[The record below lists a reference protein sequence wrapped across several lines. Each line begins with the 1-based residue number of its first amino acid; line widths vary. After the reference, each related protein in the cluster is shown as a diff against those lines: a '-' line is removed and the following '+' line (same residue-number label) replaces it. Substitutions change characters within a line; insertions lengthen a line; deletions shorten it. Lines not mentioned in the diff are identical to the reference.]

1 MDQGQSSSA
10 ADQGVTVTE
19 SLVTEM
25 AQRLRTPAPEV
36 DASVVCLIS
45 WAGSDGFDRRDYE
58 PANVRIG
65 PFHRDPSHPTENEKK
80 DALHH
85 LLPHDDEQGRADDL
99 NHYLDEMARVV
110 PRARGC
116 YSRWFSTIDTEEFK
130 CMLLVD
136 GCFLHS
142 RFVPSRAAPA
152 PVNDDISVDRD
163 IVFLLENQLP
173 FFVLVEVQK
182 LITADAEDNY
192 SVVVDNVLG
201 RIQALVRLNE
211 YSAVTVP
218 RPTTPP
224 CHLLHLLHMYFRP
237 TSLPLNDAPAI
248 PRTRSAV
255 AAAPTPSS
263 QPAQI
268 PMLPL
273 RNNQGAAANGNGAAN
288 EVIPPPP
295 GAPVRQTRWRAATYY
310 HTAGVRF
317 MERKVGSGDGEARS
331 ILDVERRGDW
341 LHIPILAVDNNTF
354 RMLRNMVALEQ
365 NSPQLRSSHVTAYCL
380 FMSQLASTKEDVE
393 LLVAKGVIVHLL
405 HSADDVAANLAGL
418 CDGVVL
424 DAYNPD
430 LCYLR
435 AEHAALEEVCRDGWK
450 KSKAWLRHTKC
461 NNYLMGLAVLAGAGL
476 FFCTVEQSVFAALSY
491 FQGKK

>member
-1 MDQGQSSSA
+1 MDQG
-10 ADQGVTVTE
+10 QGVTVTE

-80 DALHH
+80 DALHR
-85 LLPHDDEQGRADDL
+85 LLPQDDEQGRAEDL
-99 NHYLDEMARVV
+99 NHYLHQMARVV

-152 PVNDDISVDRD
+152 PVNDDITVDRD
-163 IVFLLENQLP
+163 TVFLLENQLP
-173 FFVLVEVQK
+173 FFVLVEVQR
-182 LITADAEDNY
+182 LIRADAEDSY

-224 CHLLHLLHMYFRP
+224 CHLLHLLYMYFRP
-237 TSLPLNDAPAI
+237 TALPLNDAPAPAI
-248 PRTRSAV
+248 RRTRSAV
-255 AAAPTPSS
+255 AAAPPPSS

-268 PMLPL
+268 PLLPL
-273 RNNQGAAANGNGAAN
+273 GNNQGAAANGNGAAN

-295 GAPVRQTRWRAATYY
+295 PGAPVCQTRWRAATYY

-317 MERKVGSGDGEARS
+317 MARKVGSGDGEARS

-365 NSPQLRSSHVTAYCL
+365 NSPQLPRHG
-380 FMSQLASTKEDVE
+380 
-393 LLVAKGVIVHLL
+393 LLPL
-405 HSADDVAANLAGL
+405 HVAAGQHQGRRGAPRRQGDHRAPAPQRRRCRGEPGRALRRSCPRRVRPGL
-418 CDGVVL
+418 VL
-424 DAYNPD
+424 PQGGACGARGGLP
-430 LCYLR
+430 R
-435 AEHAALEEVCRDGWK
+435 RLEEVQGVAAAHQVQQLFD
-450 KSKAWLRHTKC
+450 
-461 NNYLMGLAVLAGAGL
+461 GAGRPRGCRPLLLHGGAIGLCCAKL
-476 FFCTVEQSVFAALSY
+476 FSREKIIL
-491 FQGKK
+491 

>member
-1 MDQGQSSSA
+1 MDQGQSGTA
-10 ADQGVTVTE
+10 TE
-19 SLVTEM
+19 SLVIEM
-25 AQRLRTPAPEV
+25 GHRLRTPAPEV

-65 PFHRDPSHPTENEKK
+65 PFHRDPSHPTEKEKK
-80 DALHH
+80 DALHR
-85 LLPHDDEQGRADDL
+85 LLPHDDEQRRAQEL
-99 NHYLDEMARVV
+99 NHFLHEMARLV
-110 PRARGC
+110 PSARGC
-116 YSRWFSTIDTEEFK
+116 YNRWFSAIEAEEFK

-136 GCFLHS
+136 GCFVHS

-152 PVNDDISVDRD
+152 PVNDDITVDRD

-182 LITADAEDNY
+182 LITPDPDAGDNY

-201 RIQALVRLNE
+201 RIQALVRLHE

-218 RPTTPP
+218 RPATPP
-224 CHLLHLLHMYFRP
+224 CHLLHLLYMYFRP
-237 TSLPLNDAPAI
+237 TALPLNDAPAI
-248 PRTRSAV
+248 G
-255 AAAPTPSS
+255 AAPPPSS
-263 QPAQI
+263 P
-268 PMLPL
+268 PHPL
-273 RNNQGAAANGNGAAN
+273 CNNRGAAANGNGEAN
-288 EVIPPPP
+288 EGNPPWNSINAPR
-295 GAPVRQTRWRAATYY
+295 APVPQTRWRAATYY

-317 MERKVGSGDGEARS
+317 MARKVGSGDGEAGS

-380 FMSQLASTKEDVE
+380 FMSQLAGTKEDVE
-393 LLVAKGVIVHLL
+393 LLVAKGIIVHLL
-405 HSADDVAANLAGL
+405 HSADDVAANLAEL

-424 DAYNPD
+424 DAYNRD
-430 LCYLR
+430 LSYLT
-435 AEHAALEEVCRDGWK
+435 AEHAALEEVCLDGWK

-476 FFCTVEQSVFAALSY
+476 FFCTLEQSVFAALGY
-491 FQGKK
+491 FQEKK